1 VSPRITTDWAD
12 GCAFNHA
19 STWRRSVLRRVG
31 EECGLGVHRAVG
43 AFCATYWQLGPTQ
56 FLRIHRDTVVNLAR
70 VREAHPMF
78 KGGAEVVLPG
88 HGTRLDPSR
97 RFRAEARAVLGLR
110 WAAEDLQRAWQTM
123 RPCQAGAREL
133 SARRTGTARR
143 LVAHAL
149 DPAELVH
156 MRTEQK

>member
-1 VSPRITTDWAD
+1 
-12 GCAFNHA
+12 
-19 STWRRSVLRRVG
+19 VG

-43 AFCATYWQLGPTQ
+43 AFCATYWQLDPTQ

-110 WAAEDLQRAWQTM
+110 WAAEDLQPGKQCGLAKQERVSCLRVGRVLRA
-123 RPCQAGAREL
+123 G
-133 SARRTGTARR
+133 
-143 LVAHAL
+143 
-149 DPAELVH
+149 
-156 MRTEQK
+156 